1 MKVRFVVGFHSAVPP
16 LGACRCLL
24 WATITLSQTQ
34 SSGRIAGTVKDVQG
48 GFIPGA
54 EVVVENNATGDKRTA
69 TTDETGSYAL
79 PLLPPGAWVV
89 TIATRGFATAR
100 FTNVGVSLGET
111 TAVDATLPLAG
122 TVNDTAP
129 PVRSD
134 SAEIGLALEARAL
147 SNLPLPTRNFL
158 QLLTLAPGVTAS
170 LTNNNAVGRNS
181 PNVSVNLP
189 RAPSKSQKYNTVKG
203 HSF

>member
-1 MKVRFVVGFHSAVPP
+1 MFP

-24 WATITLSQTQ
+24 WATIALSQTQ
-34 SSGRIAGTVKDVQG
+34 TTGRIPGTVKDAQG

-79 PLLPPGAWVV
+79 PLLPPDAWVV

-111 TAVDATLPLAG
+111 TPVDATLPLG
-122 TVNDTAP
+122 GDKLRVTVNDTAP
-129 PVRSD
+129 LVRSD
-134 SAEIGLALEARAL
+134 SAEIGLALGGARSFEPAA
-147 SNLPLPTRNFL
+147 SCAQLPATPDARTRRHRIAHQQQRRRT
-158 QLLTLAPGVTAS
+158 QLAQCL
-170 LTNNNAVGRNS
+170 RES
-181 PNVSVNLP
+181 PLD
-189 RAPSKSQKYNTVKG
+189 Y
-203 HSF
+203 

>member
-1 MKVRFVVGFHSAVPP
+1 VFP

-24 WATITLSQTQ
+24 WATIALSQTQ
-34 SSGRIAGTVKDVQG
+34 TTGRIPGTVKDAQG

-79 PLLPPGAWVV
+79 PPLPPDAWVV

-111 TAVDATLPLAG
+111 TPVDATLPLG
-122 TVNDTAP
+122 GDKLRVTVNDAAP
-129 PVRSD
+129 LVRSD

-189 RAPSKSQKYNTVKG
+189 LTIDRSTARIYRG
-203 HSF
+203 